1 MISIIVPTYNEKEN
15 VELLVSALEKCMGAE
30 HEIIIVD
37 DNSPDGT
44 GALVKKLSKKYP
56 SLRLL
61 RREKKDGL
69 TGAVVAGVDAA
80 RGQDIVVMDADLSHP
95 PKKVPELASEL
106 GKSPIVIGSRNM
118 KGGGVQTWPFHRKVI
133 SKGAELLAFLIL
145 GVKSTDPMSG
155 FFAIK
160 KPLFRKT
167 RFRAKGYKLLLNILA
182 DNKSAKISEVPYFF
196 KDRHAGK
203 TKLGGG
209 EILNYLLDLLRIR
222 FG

>member
-15 VELLVSALEKCMGAE
+15 VELLVQGLEKCMSAE

-44 GALVKKLSKKYP
+44 GALVSRLSKNYP

-61 RREKKDGL
+61 SREKKDGL
-69 TGAVVAGVDAA
+69 TGAVIAGVESA
-80 RGQDIVVMDADLSHP
+80 RGNEIVVMDADLSHP
-95 PKKVPELASEL
+95 PEKVPELASKLE
-106 GKSPIVIGSRNM
+106 GSSIAIGSRNM

-145 GVKSTDPMSG
+145 GVKSSDPMSG
-155 FFAIK
+155 FFAI
-160 KPLFRKT
+160 RKSVFKRT

-182 DNKSAKISEVPYFF
+182 DNRSAKISEVPYFF

-209 EILNYLLDLLRIR
+209 EIFNYVLDLLRIR